1 MRKKGNKNTRILRHS
16 DGSLSCYSRRVP
28 TRTTTQSKSIVFFV
42 RHQSSENV
50 NFNQKPYFSMIDDKK
65 KTFSRILNIF
75 CEVCAMYAI
84 GKSKVHQRG
93 DYDNGE
99 IEKKAKQ
106 REFLT
111 WWAIPRRRQ
120 INIKLARPPMKNGR
134 TYHKI

>member
-1 MRKKGNKNTRILRHS
+1 
-16 DGSLSCYSRRVP
+16 
-28 TRTTTQSKSIVFFV
+28 
-42 RHQSSENV
+42 
-50 NFNQKPYFSMIDDKK
+50 MIDDKK